1 MVKAGAKPRRQPK
14 QNPHRKLTRAARFF
28 YDDGTSPLPSTSWRG
43 SVARL
48 GLGLKNKVRSL
59 VRQETGLDEISVD
72 NLATSAKL
80 QSWEAVQIPE
90 RLKFSSRLAIK
101 LVGLFLLIIA
111 FVPWTQTITVTGQL
125 SAYTPY
131 ERPQDIEAQITGRIK
146 KWHIFEGVRVKQ
158 GDLIVELDD
167 YDPNFMS
174 PDLLAF
180 LEQRKKALEQNRK
193 VALGRAEQLDK
204 RIGEMQNL
212 VKTAVPSAQARVIEA
227 ESKVREAHQ
236 KVEAVKIAVATAELN
251 VDRHKQL
258 AEQGL
263 VSQRELELTIQ
274 SAIATKADLQGAQ
287 ANLKA
292 AEQAM
297 KALSFG
303 RDQINA
309 EVLQRLLDAEAARDA
324 AIAEAAKAAD
334 QLADVSLRQSNA
346 EQRRL
351 ASRILAPIDGT
362 VVKMAEA
369 GAGETVRQGDKI
381 VRLSPTSMD
390 KAIEMTADGL
400 DAPLLNVGR
409 KVKILF
415 YGIPAIP
422 LPAWPELMAGTYS
435 GVIKVI
441 DQVDDGKGNFRFWVV
456 PDPEDRPW
464 PEQSHVRQGTKAM
477 GWVVLN
483 RVPLWYE
490 LWRRFNLF
498 PPDYQ
503 ERPPS
508 LIDTLLPKAGRGA
521 K

>member
-1 MVKAGAKPRRQPK
+1 M
-14 QNPHRKLTRAARFF
+14 
-28 YDDGTSPLPSTSWRG
+28 
-43 SVARL
+43 ARL
-48 GLGLKNKVRSL
+48 GSNLRNKVRAM
-59 VRQETGLDEISVD
+59 VQRHTGLDEIAID
-72 NLATSAKL
+72 DLATSNKL
-80 QSWEAVQIPE
+80 QAWEAVEIPE
-90 RLKFSSRLAIK
+90 RLRFSSRLAIK
-101 LVGLFLLIIA
+101 LVLLFLLIIA
-111 FVPWTQTITVTGQL
+111 FVPWTQTITVSGQL
-125 SAYTPY
+125 SAYSPF
-131 ERPQDIEAQITGRIK
+131 ERPQDIEAQITGRIQ
-146 KWHIFEGVRVKQ
+146 KWHVYEGVRVKQ
-158 GDLIVELDD
+158 GDLIVELED
-167 YDPNFMS
+167 YDPNFMA
-174 PDLLAF
+174 PDLLSF
-180 LEQRKKALEQNRK
+180 LDQRKKALEQTRQA
-193 VALGRAEQLDK
+193 ALGRAEQLDK
-204 RIGEMQNL
+204 RIKEMQNL
-212 VKTAVPSAQARVIEA
+212 VKAAVPSAQARVVEA
-227 ESKVREAHQ
+227 ENTVRESYQ
-236 KVEAVKIAVATAELN
+236 KVEAAKIAVATAEIN
-251 VDRHKQL
+251 IDRHKQL

-287 ANLKA
+287 AHLRA
-292 AEQAM
+292 AEQGM

-303 RDQINA
+303 RDQVNA

-324 AIAEAAKAAD
+324 SVAEAAKAAD
-334 QLADVSLRQSNA
+334 QVADVSLRMSNA
-346 EQRRL
+346 TQRRL

-369 GAGETVRQGDKI
+369 GTGETVRQGDKI
-381 VRLSPTSMD
+381 VRLSPASTD
-390 KAIEMTADGL
+390 KAIEMMADGI

-409 KVKILF
+409 KVRILF

-456 PDPEDRPW
+456 PDSEDRSW
-464 PEQSHVRQGTKAM
+464 PEQAHVRQGTKAM
-477 GWVVLN
+477 GWVILN

>member
-1 MVKAGAKPRRQPK
+1 MAGI
-14 QNPHRKLTRAARFF
+14 
-28 YDDGTSPLPSTSWRG
+28 GTHFR
-43 SVARL
+43 
-48 GLGLKNKVRSL
+48 NKVRSF
-59 VRQETGLDEISVD
+59 VHRQSGLDQIAID
-72 NLATSAKL
+72 DLATSSKL
-80 QSWEAVQIPE
+80 QAWEAVQIPE
-90 RLKFSSRLAIK
+90 RLKFSSKLAIK
-101 LVGLFLLIIA
+101 LILLFLLIIA
-111 FVPWTQTITVTGQL
+111 FIPWTQTITVTGQL

-146 KWHIFEGVRVKQ
+146 RWHVFEGVRVKE
-158 GDLIVELDD
+158 GDLILELED

-174 PDLLAF
+174 PDLLAL
-180 LEQRKKALEQNRK
+180 LEQRRKALTETRK
-193 VALGRAEQLDK
+193 AALARAEQLDK
-204 RIGEMQNL
+204 RISEMQNL
-212 VKTAVPSAQARVIEA
+212 VKAAVPSAQARVVEA
-227 ESKVREAHQ
+227 ENKIREAYQ
-236 KVEAVKIAVATAELN
+236 RVEAAKIAVATAELN

-263 VSQRELELTIQ
+263 VSQRELEVAIQ
-274 SAIATKADLQGAQ
+274 GAIASKADLTGAQ

-303 RDQINA
+303 KQQVSA

-324 AIAEAAKAAD
+324 SIAEAARATD
-334 QLADVSLRQSNA
+334 QLADVSLRISNA
-346 EQRRL
+346 EQRRM
-351 ASRILAPIDGT
+351 ASRITAPIDGT
-362 VVKMAEA
+362 VVKMNEA
-369 GAGETVRQGDKI
+369 GVGQTVRPGDKI
-381 VRLSPTSMD
+381 VRLSPASAD

-409 KVKILF
+409 KVRILF

-422 LPAWPELMAGTYS
+422 LPAWPEIMAGTY
-435 GVIKVI
+435 GGLIKVI

-456 PDPEDRPW
+456 PDPAERPW
-464 PEQSHVRQGTKAM
+464 PPQEHVRQGTKAM
-477 GWVVLN
+477 GWVILN

>member
-1 MVKAGAKPRRQPK
+1 VASV
-14 QNPHRKLTRAARFF
+14 
-28 YDDGTSPLPSTSWRG
+28 GTG
-43 SVARL
+43 Y
-48 GLGLKNKVRSL
+48 KNKVRSL
-59 VRQETGLDEISVD
+59 VQQESGLDEISVD

-90 RLKFSSRLAIK
+90 RLRFSSRLAIK
-101 LVGLFLLIIA
+101 LVVLFLLIIA

-125 SAYTPY
+125 SAYNPY

-146 KWHIFEGVRVKQ
+146 KWHILEGVRVKQ
-158 GDLIVELDD
+158 GDLILELDD
-167 YDPNFMS
+167 YDPSFMS
-174 PDLLAF
+174 PDLLTF
-180 LEQRKKALEQNRK
+180 LAQRKKALEDTRK
-193 VALGRAEQLDK
+193 AALARAEQLDK
-204 RIGEMQNL
+204 RIQEMQNL
-212 VKTAVPSAQARVIEA
+212 VKAAVPSAQARVVEA
-227 ESKVREAHQ
+227 ENKVREARQ
-236 KVEAVKIAVATAELN
+236 KVEAAKIAVETAELN

-274 SAIATKADLQGAQ
+274 AAIGSKADLQGAQ

-303 RDQINA
+303 RDQVSA

-324 AIAEAAKAAD
+324 SVAEAAKAAD
-334 QLADVSLRQSNA
+334 QLADVALRQSNA

-362 VVKMAEA
+362 VVRMAEA
-369 GAGETVRQGDKI
+369 GAGETVRQGDKL
-381 VRLSPTSMD
+381 VRLSPTSFD

-464 PEQSHVRQGTKAM
+464 PDQTHVRQGTKAM

>member
-1 MVKAGAKPRRQPK
+1 M
-14 QNPHRKLTRAARFF
+14 
-28 YDDGTSPLPSTSWRG
+28 
-43 SVARL
+43 ARL
-48 GLGLKNKVRSL
+48 GSGLRNKVRSL
-59 VRQETGLDEISVD
+59 IAKDTGLSEIAVD
-72 NLATSAKL
+72 DLAVSSKL

-90 RLKFSSRLAIK
+90 RLRFSSKLA
-101 LVGLFLLIIA
+101 VGLVLLFLVIIA

-125 SAYTPY
+125 SAYSPF

-146 KWHIFEGVRVKQ
+146 KWHVYEGVRVKQ
-158 GDLIVELDD
+158 GDLIVELEDF
-167 YDPNFMS
+167 DPNFMA

-180 LEQRKKALEQNRK
+180 LDQRKKALEQTRQA
-193 VALGRAEQLDK
+193 ALSRAEQLDK
-204 RIGEMQNL
+204 RITEMQKL
-212 VKTAVPSAQARVIEA
+212 VKAAVPSAGARVQEA
-227 ESKVREAHQ
+227 ESKVREASQ
-236 KVEAVKIAVATAELN
+236 KVEAAKIAVATAELN

-263 VSQRELELTIQ
+263 VSQRDLELTIQ
-274 SAIATKADLQGAQ
+274 SAIASKADLQGAQ

-303 RDQINA
+303 REQVNA
-309 EVLQRLLDAEAARDA
+309 EVLQRLLDAEASRDA
-324 AIAEAAKAAD
+324 SVAEAAKAAD
-334 QLADVSLRQSNA
+334 QLADVSLRMSNA
-346 EQRRL
+346 TQRRV
-351 ASRILAPIDGT
+351 ASKVLAPIDGT

-369 GAGETVRQGDKI
+369 GAGETVRLGDKI

-390 KAIEMTADGL
+390 KAVEMTADGI

-409 KVKILF
+409 KVKVLF

-422 LPAWPELMAGTYS
+422 LPAWPEVMAGTYT

-456 PDPEDRPW
+456 PDPDDRPW
-464 PEQSHVRQGTKAM
+464 PEQNHVRQGTKVM
-477 GWVVLN
+477 GWVILN

-508 LIDTLLPKAGRGA
+508 LIDTLLPKAGRGS

>member
-1 MVKAGAKPRRQPK
+1 MFQPEEVC
-14 QNPHRKLTRAARFF
+14 
-28 YDDGTSPLPSTSWRG
+28 
-43 SVARL
+43 VA
-48 GLGLKNKVRSL
+48 GLGQSLGKKVRSL
-59 VRQETGLDEISVD
+59 IQHPTGLDQIAVD
-72 NLATSAKL
+72 DLATSSKL
-80 QSWEAVQIPE
+80 QAWEAVQIPE

-101 LVGLFLLIIA
+101 LVLLFILIIA

-158 GDLIVELDD
+158 GDLILELDD

-174 PDLLAF
+174 PDLLPL
-180 LEQRKKALEQNRK
+180 LEQRKKALSETRQA
-193 VALGRAEQLDK
+193 ALGRAEQLDK
-204 RIGEMQNL
+204 RIKEMQNL
-212 VKTAVPSAQARVIEA
+212 VKAAVPSAQARVIES
-227 ESKVREAHQ
+227 ENKVREAYQ
-236 KVEAVKIAVATAELN
+236 KVEAAKIAVATAELN

-263 VSQRELELTIQ
+263 VSQRELEVTIQ
-274 SAIATKADLQGAQ
+274 AAIATKADLTGAQ
-287 ANLKA
+287 ANLRA

-303 RDQINA
+303 RDQVSA

-324 AIAEAAKAAD
+324 SVAEAAKATD
-334 QLADVSLRQSNA
+334 QLADISLRMSNA
-346 EQRRL
+346 EQRRI

-362 VVKMAEA
+362 VVKMSET
-369 GAGETVRQGDKI
+369 GVGETVRPGDKL
-381 VRLSPTSMD
+381 VRISPASTD
-390 KAIEMTADGL
+390 KAIEMTADGI

-422 LPAWPELMAGTYS
+422 LPAWPELMAGTYV

-456 PDPEDRPW
+456 PDPEDKPW
-464 PEQSHVRQGTKAM
+464 PPQEHVRQGTKVM
-477 GWVVLN
+477 GWVILN

>member
-1 MVKAGAKPRRQPK
+1 MQ
-14 QNPHRKLTRAARFF
+14 
-28 YDDGTSPLPSTSWRG
+28 
-43 SVARL
+43 RL
-48 GLGLKNKVRSL
+48 GEGLKAKVRSF
-59 VRQETGLDEISVD
+59 VNRPTGLDEITVD
-72 NLATSAKL
+72 DLATSSKL

-90 RLKFSSRLAIK
+90 RLKFSSRLAVK
-101 LVGLFLLIIA
+101 LVLLFTLIIA

-125 SAYTPY
+125 SAYSPY

-158 GDLIVELDD
+158 GDLILELDD
-167 YDPNFMS
+167 VDPNFMA
-174 PDLLAF
+174 PDLLTL
-180 LEQRKKALEQNRK
+180 LEQRKVALEQTRK
-193 VALGRAEQLDK
+193 AALERAEQLDK
-204 RIGEMQNL
+204 RIKEMQNL
-212 VKTAVPSAQARVIEA
+212 VKAAVPSAQARVVEA
-227 ESKVREAHQ
+227 ENKVREAQQ
-236 KVEAVKIAVATAELN
+236 KVAAAKIAVDTAELN
-251 VDRHKQL
+251 VDRHRQL
-258 AEQGL
+258 AERGL

-274 SAIATKADLQGAQ
+274 AAIASKADLQAAQ
-287 ANLKA
+287 ASLKA
-292 AEQAM
+292 TQQAM
-297 KALSFG
+297 MALSYG
-303 RDQINA
+303 RDQVSA
-309 EVLQRLLDAEAARDA
+309 EVLQRLIDAEAARDGA
-324 AIAEAAKAAD
+324 FADAAKAANE
-334 QLADVSLRQSNA
+334 LADVTLRLSNA
-346 EQRRL
+346 TQRRA

-362 VVKMAEA
+362 VVRMAEV
-369 GAGETVRQGDKI
+369 GPGETVRPGDKL
-381 VRLSPTSMD
+381 VRISPASMD
-390 KAIEMTADGL
+390 KAIEMVADGL

-409 KVKILF
+409 KVRILF

-422 LPAWPELMAGTYS
+422 LPAWPELMAGTYG

-464 PEQSHVRQGTKAM
+464 PDQTHIRQGTKAM
-477 GWVVLN
+477 GWVILN

>member
-1 MVKAGAKPRRQPK
+1 MQ
-14 QNPHRKLTRAARFF
+14 
-28 YDDGTSPLPSTSWRG
+28 
-43 SVARL
+43 RL
-48 GLGLKNKVRSL
+48 GEGLKAKVQSF
-59 VRQETGLDEISVD
+59 VNQPTGLDEITVD
-72 NLATSAKL
+72 DLATSSKL

-101 LVGLFLLIIA
+101 LVLLFTLIIA

-125 SAYTPY
+125 SAYSPY

-158 GDLIVELDD
+158 GDLILEMEDV
-167 YDPNFMS
+167 DPNFMA
-174 PDLLAF
+174 PDLLSL
-180 LEQRKKALEQNRK
+180 LEQRKVALEQNRK
-193 VALGRAEQLDK
+193 AALERAEQLDK
-204 RIGEMQNL
+204 RIKEMQNL
-212 VKTAVPSAQARVIEA
+212 VRAAVPSAQARVVEA
-227 ESKVREAHQ
+227 ENKVREAQQ
-236 KVEAVKIAVATAELN
+236 KVAAAKIAVDTAELN
-251 VDRHKQL
+251 VDRHRQL
-258 AEQGL
+258 AERGL

-274 SAIATKADLQGAQ
+274 AAIASKAELQAAQ
-287 ANLKA
+287 ASLKA
-292 AEQAM
+292 AQQAM
-297 KALSFG
+297 MALNYG
-303 RDQINA
+303 RDQVSA
-309 EVLQRLLDAEAARDA
+309 EVLQRLIDAEAARDGA
-324 AIAEAAKAAD
+324 LADAAKAANE
-334 QLADVSLRQSNA
+334 LADVTLRLSNA
-346 EQRRL
+346 TQRRV

-362 VVKMAEA
+362 VVRMAEV
-369 GAGETVRQGDKI
+369 GPGETVRPGDKL
-381 VRLSPTSMD
+381 VRISPASMD
-390 KAIEMTADGL
+390 KAIEMVADGL

-409 KVKILF
+409 KVRILF

-422 LPAWPELMAGTYS
+422 LPAWPELMAGTYG

-464 PEQSHVRQGTKAM
+464 PDQAHVRQGTKAM
-477 GWVVLN
+477 GWVILN

>member
-1 MVKAGAKPRRQPK
+1 
-14 QNPHRKLTRAARFF
+14 
-28 YDDGTSPLPSTSWRG
+28 
-43 SVARL
+43 VARL
-48 GLGLKNKVRSL
+48 GQSLREKVRSL
-59 VRQETGLDEISVD
+59 VQRKSGLDELEID
-72 NLATSAKL
+72 DLATSSKL
-80 QSWEAVQIPE
+80 QAWEAVQIPE

-101 LVGLFLLIIA
+101 LVLLFLLIIA

-131 ERPQDIEAQITGRIK
+131 DRPQNVEAQITGRIK

-158 GDLIVELDD
+158 GDLILELDD

-174 PDLLAF
+174 PDLLSL
-180 LEQRKKALEQNRK
+180 LEQRRKALTESRQA
-193 VALGRAEQLDK
+193 ALARAEQLDK
-204 RIGEMQNL
+204 RIKEMQNL
-212 VKTAVPSAQARVIEA
+212 VKAAVPSAQARVIEA
-227 ESKVREAHQ
+227 ENKVREAYQ
-236 KVEAVKIAVATAELN
+236 RIEAAKIAAATAELN

-263 VSQRELELTIQ
+263 VSQRELEMTIQ
-274 SAIATKADLQGAQ
+274 AAIATKADLTGAQ

-292 AEQAM
+292 AEQGM

-303 RDQINA
+303 RDQISA

-324 AIAEAAKAAD
+324 SVGEAAKATD
-334 QLADVSLRQSNA
+334 QLADISLRMSNA
-346 EQRRL
+346 EQRRA
-351 ASRILAPIDGT
+351 ASRILAPVDGT
-362 VVKMAEA
+362 VVRMTQA
-369 GAGETVRQGDKI
+369 GAGETVRPGETLVSI
-381 VRLSPTSMD
+381 SPASAD
-390 KAIEMTADGL
+390 KAVEMTADGI

-422 LPAWPELMAGTYS
+422 LPAWPELMAGTYV
-435 GVIKVI
+435 GEIKVI
-441 DQVDDGKGNFRFWVV
+441 DQLDDGKGNFRFWVV
-456 PDPEDRPW
+456 PDPAEKPW
-464 PEQSHVRQGTKAM
+464 PPQEHVRQGTKVM
-477 GWVVLN
+477 GWVILN

-490 LWRRFNLF
+490 IWRRFNLF

>member
-1 MVKAGAKPRRQPK
+1 MARPDLHFR
-14 QNPHRKLTRAARFF
+14 NPFRAP
-28 YDDGTSPLPSTSWRG
+28 TTTG
-43 SVARL
+43 S
-48 GLGLKNKVRSL
+48 GLEDV
-59 VRQETGLDEISVD
+59 SVD
-72 NLATSAKL
+72 DLATSTKL

-90 RLKFSSRLAIK
+90 RLKFSSRLAVK
-101 LVGLFLLIIA
+101 LVVLFLLIIA
-111 FVPWTQTITVTGQL
+111 FLPWTQTITVTGQL
-125 SAYTPY
+125 SAYNPY

-146 KWHIFEGVRVKQ
+146 KWHVFEGVRVKQ

-167 YDPNFMS
+167 YDPNFMA
-174 PDLLAF
+174 PDLLA
-180 LEQRKKALEQNRK
+180 LLDQRQKALTQTRQA
-193 VALGRAEQLDK
+193 ALARAEQLDK
-204 RIGEMQNL
+204 RIGEMHNL
-212 VKTAVPSAQARVIEA
+212 VKAAVPSAQARVV
-227 ESKVREAHQ
+227 ESENKVREAYQ
-236 KVEAVKIAVATAELN
+236 KVESAKIAMSTAELN
-251 VDRHKQL
+251 VARHKQL
-258 AEQGL
+258 AEEGL

-274 SAIATKADLQGAQ
+274 AAIASKADLQGAQ

-303 RDQINA
+303 REQVSA

-324 AIAEAAKAAD
+324 SIAEAARAAD
-334 QLADVSLRQSNA
+334 QLADVSLRISNA
-346 EQRRL
+346 TQRRI
-351 ASRILAPIDGT
+351 ASKILAPIDGT

-381 VRLSPTSMD
+381 VRISPNSLD

-422 LPAWPELMAGTYS
+422 LPAWPELMSGTYT

-464 PEQSHVRQGTKAM
+464 PEQTHVRQGTKAM
-477 GWVVLN
+477 GWVILN